1 MNVNS
6 GTSNNHAN
14 NNETVTNNN
23 SKNIKKLGANTRKA
37 RRNKGR
43 FNTMRKRS
51 FANSNTIRRWLG
63 QSQHKNIRKLYSIHR
78 SLDYLLRKYND
89 DDTDEEMRNK
99 YSIFFTNFG
108 EEMAKDIKDTFWHSK
123 SDAFKA
129 KTKKYISEAGLE
141 DFDLDDFENYI
152 LETTYF
158 LDWLVKLSAKNSD
171 FKDDIESY
179 AEHYVKKYTTIYKEA
194 MEEVKKEVVQENPDD
209 LDDIIKAFS
218 KAKIV

>member
-6 GTSNNHAN
+6 NTSNNHAN
-14 NNETVTNNN
+14 NDNSVTNND
-23 SKNIKKLGANTRKA
+23 SKSIKKLGANTRKA
-37 RRNKGR
+37 RRNKAR

-63 QSQHKNIRKLYSIHR
+63 QTQYKNIRKLYSIHR

-89 DDTDEEMRNK
+89 DDTDEEVRNK
-99 YSIFFTNFG
+99 YSMFLTNFG
-108 EEMAKDIKDTFWHSK
+108 EEMAKDIKNTFWHSK

-129 KTKKYISEAGLE
+129 RTKKYVSEAGLE
-141 DFDLDDFENYI
+141 DFDFDEFENYI

-158 LDWLVKLSAKNSD
+158 LDWLVKLSATKPE
-171 FKDDIESY
+171 FKDDIETY
-179 AEHYVKKYTTIYKEA
+179 AEHYVKKYKIVYKEA
-194 MEEVKKEVVQENPDD
+194 MEEIKKEVAEENPDEF
-209 LDDIIKAFS
+209 DDIMKALS